1 MATALIKVA
10 VVVIMNSSY
19 KRYQATNTESTLFN
33 LNTVRLLTFI
43 SWFTTASCKK
53 GEKQKF

>member
-1 MATALIKVA
+1 MALIKVA